1 MILRNLNTVDVDD
14 LVDIHIAN
22 GKIAGVKTTAPTS
35 RTSNEVELNFERAL
49 VFPGIINSHDHLD
62 FNLFPQTGNQ
72 VYRNYTEWGKDIHTN
87 NKQEIAEIL
96 KIPFLLRSSWGVYK
110 NLLCGVT
117 TVINHG
123 ERLRWGNDLITV
135 FEDTQCLHSVSFEKR
150 WQMKLN
156 NPVKVKLPVVV
167 HVGEGDDWAAYKEI
181 DRLTN
186 WNLLRKKLIGVHA
199 VTMSEEQAKKFE
211 AVVWCPQ
218 SNFFLLNKTSRIN
231 LLKNHTKILFG
242 TDSTLTSCW
251 NIWEHLVQ
259 ARETRL
265 LNDKALYDTVNQNA
279 ASTWKLN
286 SGAISPGKDADIVI
300 AKIKQGKAGFDS
312 FFDVSPADLLMVVHR
327 GNIRLF
333 DEAVLPQLKSIGLD
347 NFSKIYLNG
356 TCKYVQ
362 GNLPGLMDEIRAHQP
377 NINFPVS
384 SLNPN

>member
-1 MILRNLNTVDVDD
+1 MILRNLNMIDGGDP
-14 LVDIHIAN
+14 VDIHIAG
-22 GKIAGVKTTAPTS
+22 GKIAGVKVNPIPG
-35 RTSNEVELNFERAL
+35 TSNGPELNFEQAL

-72 VYRNYTEWGKDIHTN
+72 IYPNYTAWGKDIHTN
-87 NKQEIAEIL
+87 NKAEIAEIL

-123 ERLRWGNDLITV
+123 ERLRWGNDLITI
-135 FEDTQCLHSVSFEKR
+135 FEDTQCLHSVQFEKR
-150 WQMKLN
+150 WQIKLN
-156 NPVKVKLPVVV
+156 NPVKARLPVVV
-167 HVGEGDDWAAYKEI
+167 HVGEGGDRAAYKEI

-199 VTMSEEQAKKFE
+199 VAMSEEQAKKFE

-218 SNFFLLNKTSRIN
+218 SNFFLLNKTSPIN
-231 LLKNHTKILFG
+231 LLKNHTQILFG
-242 TDSTLTSCW
+242 TDSTLTSRW

-265 LNDKALYDTVNQNA
+265 LNDKALYDTLNRNA

-286 SGAISPGKDADIVI
+286 SGEISPGKDADIVV
-300 AKIKQGKAGFDS
+300 AKIKHGKTGFHS
-312 FFDVSPADLLMVVHR
+312 FFGISPADLLMVIHN

-333 DEAVLPQLKSIGLD
+333 DEVLLPQLKSISPD
-347 NFSKIYLNG
+347 NFSKVYLNG
-356 TCKYVQ
+356 SCKYVQ
-362 GNLPGLMDEIRAHQP
+362 GDLPGLMSKIRAYQP
-377 NINFPVS
+377 HVRFPVS
-384 SLNPN
+384 SIIPD